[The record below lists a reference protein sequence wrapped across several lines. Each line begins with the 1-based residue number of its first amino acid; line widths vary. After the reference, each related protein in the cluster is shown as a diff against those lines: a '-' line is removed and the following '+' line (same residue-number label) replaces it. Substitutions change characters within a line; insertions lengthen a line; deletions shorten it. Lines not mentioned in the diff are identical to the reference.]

1 MRPLVAR
8 VLPLAL
14 ALVLGAPLAAPAA
27 GKLTIGI
34 GSIPN
39 TPDPHRDSTANA
51 LIAYAQLYEK
61 LVGVDDTGRIVGVL
75 AESWRVVNDTTWELK
90 LRRGV
95 AFHNGEPFTAD
106 SVKFSIER
114 VLNPATKSPWGSRIA
129 PVDKVEVVDAGTVRI
144 ITKSTFAPLLQ
155 GLMTVDMLPPK
166 YFAEKGE
173 REFAGAPVGTGPFRF
188 TSWVKQDHLALAAN
202 PAYWRGRPALDE
214 VVFRS
219 IPEDSTRVA
228 GIETGELDAVL
239 LVPPEQVS
247 RLKARSVDVRSIN
260 QGQGL
265 VVNFRTSVEPFT
277 NKKVRQALN
286 YAVDKEAILK
296 SLLAGYGRVLDGQIV
311 GPDGFG
317 YNPAL
322 KPYPHDPK
330 RAKQLLAEAGF
341 PNGFTVKF
349 NGSVGRYTKDKE
361 IEEAVI
367 GQLAEIGVTAQLE
380 ILEAGVFIQSAL
392 GATIGPMWIWA
403 WQYLPAMDADL
414 PLSLFQSRSILK
426 EYANPD
432 YDALV
437 ARSRAALRPED
448 RRKVLQEMAA
458 FLRDDP
464 PSIFLVQTA
473 GIYAVQPWVQNF
485 VWRSNYLI
493 DLTRVRVTK

>member
-1 MRPLVAR
+1 
-8 VLPLAL
+8 
-14 ALVLGAPLAAPAA
+14 
-27 GKLTIGI
+27 
-34 GSIPN
+34 
-39 TPDPHRDSTANA
+39 
-51 LIAYAQLYEK
+51 
-61 LVGVDDTGRIVGVL
+61 
-75 AESWRVVNDTTWELK
+75 
-90 LRRGV
+90 
-95 AFHNGEPFTAD
+95 
-106 SVKFSIER
+106 
-114 VLNPATKSPWGSRIA
+114 
-129 PVDKVEVVDAGTVRI
+129 
-144 ITKSTFAPLLQ
+144 
-155 GLMTVDMLPPK
+155 
-166 YFAEKGE
+166 
-173 REFAGAPVGTGPFRF
+173 
-188 TSWVKQDHLALAAN
+188 
-202 PAYWRGRPALDE
+202 
-214 VVFRS
+214 
-219 IPEDSTRVA
+219 
-228 GIETGELDAVL
+228 
-239 LVPPEQVS
+239 
-247 RLKARSVDVRSIN
+247 VDVRSVN

-265 VVNFRTSVEPFT
+265 VVNFRTTVEPFT

-296 SLLAGYGRVLDGQIV
+296 SLLAGHGRVLDGQIV

-322 KPYPHDPK
+322 KPYPYDPK

-414 PLSLFQSRSILK
+414 PLSLFHSRSILK

-437 ARSRAALRPED
+437 ARSRAALRPEE

-473 GIYAVQPWVQNF
+473 GIYAVEPWVQNF
-485 VWRSNYLI
+485 VWRPNYLI

>member
-8 VLPLAL
+8 VLPLAF

-129 PVDKVEVVDAGTVRI
+129 PVDRVEVVDAGTVRI

-219 IPEDSTRVA
+219 IPET
-228 GIETGELDAVL
+228 
-239 LVPPEQVS
+239 P
-247 RLKARSVDVRSIN
+247 
-260 QGQGL
+260 
-265 VVNFRTSVEPFT
+265 VEPFT
-277 NKKVRQALN
+277 SKKVRQALN

-437 ARSRAALRPED
+437 ARSRAALRPEE

-485 VWRSNYLI
+485 VWRPNYLI